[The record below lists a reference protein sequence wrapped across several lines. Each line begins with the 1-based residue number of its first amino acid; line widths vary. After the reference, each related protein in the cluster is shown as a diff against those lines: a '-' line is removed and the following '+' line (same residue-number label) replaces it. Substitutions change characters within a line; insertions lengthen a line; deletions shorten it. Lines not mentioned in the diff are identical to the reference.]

1 MKNDS
6 CIGRLTA
13 TWSQLRSGRGKGPE
27 IAVFRGEGVEEE
39 KKMEGVVSVAR
50 LRFEKK
56 PGGAGASVT
65 PSKLN
70 HTSFWCG
77 RTSENR
83 NGARNKGNA
92 QSPTSNRRVTVCGA
106 VGWVDGA
113 CGGWVRG

>member
-1 MKNDS
+1 MESVEKQKGQRVGDRG
-6 CIGRLTA
+6 IPWRRGR
-13 TWSQLRSGRGKGPE
+13 RR
-27 IAVFRGEGVEEE
+27 
-39 KKMEGVVSVAR
+39 KKMEGVVSVAG

>member
-1 MKNDS
+1 MESVEKQKGQRAGDRG
-6 CIGRLTA
+6 IPWRRGR
-13 TWSQLRSGRGKGPE
+13 RRKKDGGRRVGGK
-27 IAVFRGEGVEEE
+27 A
-39 KKMEGVVSVAR
+39 A
-50 LRFEKK
+50 LQKK

>member
-1 MKNDS
+1 M
-6 CIGRLTA
+6 
-13 TWSQLRSGRGKGPE
+13 RSRRGKGPE
-27 IAVFRGEGVEEE
+27 IAVFRGEGVDEE
-39 KKMEGVVSVAR
+39 KKMEGVVSVAG